1 MPGTH
6 GQQGRDAFAPRSDQG
21 EAWPAAT
28 CRDQADEGGRGC
40 GGAAQRRHQGTL
52 HQDFPGLV
60 LVLVVPTS
68 RPPPHPPPQAG
79 EGKSKYPRPFAGED
93 RVGAFDVSLPVLL
106 AFSAAL
112 CVLILLPLSWLG
124 YYSIHDRAGGLTAA
138 NFVALATDPTFLDPL
153 VTTVILAVSS
163 AVICCAVAAP
173 MGWLVARTDMPLRG
187 TVRALVTASFVTP
200 PFLGAIAWELLA
212 APNSGLLNKV
222 YRAVTGA
229 PQDEHLFNIY
239 SLEGLIFVI
248 SCYTFPY
255 VFVLLANALDRIPG
269 DLEDASAILGAR
281 TWTTARRIT
290 IPLALPALLAGAII
304 AFLQAMTLFGSPAIL
319 AIPAGFHTM
328 TTKIWSLFNYPP
340 KPELA
345 AAASVPLLVLTV
357 ALLRAEN
364 LILGRRGYSVVGGK
378 QGNPRLVRLG
388 ALKWAALAFVFLVLM
403 CPVFLPYGALLNA
416 TFSRVATSFVTF
428 DNFTLHNIHF
438 VFFELSATQL
448 AVKNTF
454 LLGVASATIGTI
466 MAVVIAYLTTR
477 RAVRGYRA
485 LGFLATA
492 PVAIPGIV
500 LGVGLFL
507 SYARPPLVLYGTLW
521 ILLLAFV
528 TIALPAAYQQLQSA
542 FRSVHTDLEDA
553 SRILGSTRL
562 RTLRDI
568 TAPLLRTSVIAT
580 WCFIFV
586 GVIRELSAAI
596 MLFTSETKVISVLIF
611 DLNESGDLGAISV
624 LGLIMLAITFAV
636 VIAVNRIP
644 GFGDAR
650 LRNA

>member
-1 MPGTH
+1 MLGDGYLCPRLCPPYARPASADGGTMII
-6 GQQGRDAFAPRSDQG
+6 AS
-21 EAWPAAT
+21 PA
-28 CRDQADEGGRGC
+28 
-40 GGAAQRRHQGTL
+40 
-52 HQDFPGLV
+52 
-60 LVLVVPTS
+60 LVVPRTY
-68 RPPPHPPPQAG
+68 
-79 EGKSKYPRPFAGED
+79 KI
-93 RVGAFDVSLPVLL
+93 DVSSPILIL
-106 AFSAAL
+106 FAALL
-112 CVLILLPLSWLG
+112 CVLIILPMSWLF
-124 YYSIHDRAGGLTAA
+124 YYSLVDRNGAFTLD
-138 NFVALATDPTFLDPL
+138 NFKTLVTDPVFVDPL
-153 VTTVILAVSS
+153 TTTVILATSS
-163 AVICCAVAAP
+163 SVICCAFAAP
-173 MGWLVARTDMPLRG
+173 MGWLVARTDMPLRR

-212 APNSGLLNKV
+212 APNSGLLNKI
-222 YRAVTGA
+222 YRAVTGV
-229 PQDEHLFNIY
+229 PLDEHLFNIY
-239 SLEGLIFVI
+239 SLAGLIFVI

-255 VFVLLANALDRIPG
+255 VFVLIANALDRIPG
-269 DLEDASAILGAR
+269 DLEDASAILGGR

-378 QGNPRLVRLG
+378 QGDPRLIRLG
-388 ALKWAALAFVFLVLM
+388 ALMW
-403 CPVFLPYGALLNA
+403 PVFLPYGALLNA

-466 MAVVIAYLTTR
+466 LALV
-477 RAVRGYRA
+477 

-528 TIALPAAYQQLQSA
+528 TIALPAAYQQVQSA
-542 FRSVHTDLEDA
+542 LRSVHTDLEDA